1 MIVIRPERPA
11 DIAAIHA
18 LVAAA
23 FPADDE
29 ARLVDALR
37 DAGDAA
43 ISLVAEDA
51 GEIVGH
57 VLFSPMSAPFA
68 ALGLAPVATLEAR
81 RREGIAAR
89 LIEAGLAMA
98 RAQGVAGVFVLGD
111 NAYYERFG
119 FRAQTAAPFASPYAG
134 AHFMALSLGQ
144 GGLPATS
151 GAVDYAP
158 AFAAL

>member
-11 DIAAIHA
+11 DIPVIHA

-43 ISLVAEDA
+43 ISLVAEDG
-51 GEIVGH
+51 GEIIGH
-57 VLFSPMSAPFA
+57 VLFSPMTAPFT
-68 ALGLAPVATLEAR
+68 ALGLAPVATLKAR

-98 RAQGVAGVFVLGD
+98 REQGVAGVFVLGD

-134 AHFMALSLGQ
+134 AHFMALSLG
-144 GGLPATS
+144 GGVLPATS